1 METTAPWYIGRR
13 AESLAVVYLTRR
25 DDLVISQPTPNQG
38 LDFLITIT
46 KNGVF
51 TGRLFGIEVKAT
63 DSTSSLSKHNDILK
77 LDKER
82 LNRLE
87 KFKDLPFPVCLF
99 FFILENDRGYYKW
112 ILEPRING
120 QKQVS
125 LHFNGNDELKKLD
138 DKEIANII
146 LNQDL
151 RRGHGKSNHRERR
164 EHRGIRVREVFCVSP
179 INVNS
184 WYEQRN
190 NT

>member
-1 METTAPWYIGRR
+1 MKTRVPWYIERR
-13 AESLAVVYLTRR
+13 AESLAIVYLTRR
-25 DDLVISQPTPNQG
+25 DDLIISQPTPNQG

-46 KNGVF
+46 KDGVY

-63 DSTSSLSKHNDILK
+63 DYTSKLSKDNDILK

-87 KFKDLPFPVCLF
+87 KFQDLPFPVCLF
-99 FFILENDRGYYKW
+99 FFILEEDRGYYKW
-112 ILEPRING
+112 ILEPQINE

-125 LHFNGNDELKKLD
+125 LHFNENDELKKLD

-146 LNQDL
+146 
-151 RRGHGKSNHRERR
+151 S
-164 EHRGIRVREVFCVSP
+164 I
-179 INVNS
+179 VNS
-184 WYEQRN
+184 WYDQRN

>member
-1 METTAPWYIGRR
+1 METTAPWYIGKR
-13 AESLAVVYLTRR
+13 AESLAIVYLTRR

-46 KNGVF
+46 KDGVF

-63 DSTSSLSKHNDILK
+63 DYTSNLSKHNDIFK

-87 KFKDLPFPVCLF
+87 KFKDLPFPGCLF
-99 FFILENDRGYYKW
+99 FFILENDQGYYKW

-146 LNQDL
+146 LN
-151 RRGHGKSNHRERR
+151 
-164 EHRGIRVREVFCVSP
+164 
-179 INVNS
+179 VNS
-184 WYEQRN
+184 WYDQRN

>member
-1 METTAPWYIGRR
+1 MKTRVPWYIERR
-13 AESLAVVYLTRR
+13 AESLAIVYLTRR
-25 DDLVISQPTPNQG
+25 DDLIISQATPNQG

-46 KNGVF
+46 KDGVY

-63 DSTSSLSKHNDILK
+63 DYTSRLSKDNDILK

-87 KFKDLPFPVCLF
+87 KFQDLPFPVCLF
-99 FFILENDRGYYKW
+99 FFILEEDRGYYKW
-112 ILEPRING
+112 ILEPQINE

-125 LHFNGNDELKKLD
+125 LHFNENDELKKLD

-146 LNQDL
+146 
-151 RRGHGKSNHRERR
+151 S
-164 EHRGIRVREVFCVSP
+164 I
-179 INVNS
+179 VNS
-184 WYEQRN
+184 WYDQRN

>member
-13 AESLAVVYLTRR
+13 AESLAIVYLTRR

-46 KNGVF
+46 KDGVY

-63 DSTSSLSKHNDILK
+63 DSTSNLKKHNDILK
-77 LDKER
+77 LDKSR
-82 LNRLE
+82 FNRLE

-99 FFILENDRGYYKW
+99 FFILENDQGYYKW
-112 ILEPRING
+112 ILEPKIDG
-120 QKQVS
+120 EKQVK
-125 LHFNGNDELKKLD
+125 LHFNEDDELKKLD

-146 LNQDL
+146 
-151 RRGHGKSNHRERR
+151 SS
-164 EHRGIRVREVFCVSP
+164 I
-179 INVNS
+179 NS
-184 WYEQRN
+184 WYDQRN